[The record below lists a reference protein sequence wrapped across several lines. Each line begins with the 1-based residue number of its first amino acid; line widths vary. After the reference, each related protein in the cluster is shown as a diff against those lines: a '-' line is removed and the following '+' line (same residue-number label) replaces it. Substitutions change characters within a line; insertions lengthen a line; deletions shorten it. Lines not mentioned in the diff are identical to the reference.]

1 MCKCKSSGH
10 VCPDTTFSEC
20 KRLARPR
27 NELLRDWFGLG
38 LPRVRDLR
46 EHTPEESRWLVGS
59 QLAAGAV
66 RRQTAEAT
74 HMFASNMGP
83 RL

>member
-1 MCKCKSSGH
+1 MCKCKSAGH
-10 VCPDTTFSEC
+10 VSPHTTPSEC